1 MNKHY
6 EVIIIGAGPSGL
18 GAALYL
24 LKNGIKDI
32 LVIEQKSFQDTNV
45 VLDILRIKPKRNMN
59 LLV

>member
-18 GAALYL
+18 GAALNL

-32 LVIEQKSFQDTNV
+32 LVIEQKKFPRYKCCAGYIT
-45 VLDILRIKPKRNMN
+45 KPS
-59 LLV
+59 